1 LIAEK
6 LSFDLLLLLLS
17 LIAGSYFIWNIKK
30 TGKKPYVRTLAALE
44 ALPELVGRA
53 AEMGRPIHFAGGQ
66 CGFTSPWVTVIPGIV
81 NHLLVYG
88 EVVRIAAPTNTRVIY
103 TCGDPSNIPVAQDIA
118 MTNAIKAGN
127 PEYEL
132 DTRFISTNP
141 RSYMSGIM
149 GIVAREKI
157 SGQIGFLGGEE
168 TLTAV
173 YAAAEVGALQI
184 GGGTFIP
191 NLCWQVTGCDYV
203 LLGEEIMA
211 CSAILGDDPSMSGS
225 IAGEDVIKILS
236 MIIII
241 LGAVLVTSG
250 STWLKDILVL

>member
-1 LIAEK
+1 LIAAK
-6 LSFDLLLLLLS
+6 LSFDLVLLLLCVVVCT
-17 LIAGSYFIWNIKK
+17 YFIWNIKK
-30 TGKKPYVRTLAALE
+30 TGKKPYFRPLAALE

-53 AEMGRPIHFAGGQ
+53 AEMGKPIHFAGGQ

-88 EVVRIAAPTNTRVIY
+88 EVVRLAAPTNTRVIY
-103 TCGDPSNIPVAQDIA
+103 TAGDPSNIPVADDIG

-127 PEYEL
+127 PEYQL

-157 SGQIGFLGGEE
+157 AAQIGFLGGEE

-173 YAAAEVGALQI
+173 YAASEIGALQI
-184 GGGTFIP
+184 GGGTFVP
-191 NLCWQVTGCDYV
+191 NLCWHVTGADYV
-203 LLGEEIMA
+203 LLGEEVMA

-225 IAGEDVIKILS
+225 LAGEDVVKIVCML
-236 MIIII
+236 IIV

-250 STWLKDILVL
+250 STWLKDILVI